1 MLTRLWEGLGRAL
14 DCRGGDGALQALWE
28 ASVDQD
34 VGKYF
39 NILPTGKLDISLAS
53 QLPYESCSFL
63 TILNQ
68 NEAGNKYNYKTEN
81 VFYTPPSSRG
91 IKASFPLVKK
101 WNVELCLDFVYL
113 LHSPQRVNRP
123 PPG

>member
-1 MLTRLWEGLGRAL
+1 MLTRLWEGLGRGL

-28 ASVDQD
+28 ASVHQD

-39 NILPTGKLDISLAS
+39 NILPTGKLDVSLAS

-81 VFYTPPSSRG
+81 VIHTPPSSKG

-101 WNVELCLDFVYL
+101 MECRTVFRFCVSVTFPKE
-113 LHSPQRVNRP
+113 
-123 PPG
+123 GK